1 MGKCFLF
8 LLLRG
13 MSPVSARLALPPAL
27 AHPLGARHM
36 FFFGSRQLVV
46 AQVVSLFSS
55 IILERSFPTRRRFFF
70 LLLLQTGDGRR
81 RTVEKLKKERKKK
94 KKNPRTPT
102 STASLSH
109 RCRQLSVS
117 LVEFCCRFS
126 FSFGWALFNL
136 LPLVFIIW
144 LRRLANKPLPSRAK
158 SFVCKYLSNK
168 RSIPLRI
175 S

>member
-1 MGKCFLF
+1 MFLF

-70 LLLLQTGDGRR
+70 FLFFKPVMDVVGRW
-81 RTVEKLKKERKKK
+81 
-94 KKNPRTPT
+94 KN
-102 STASLSH
+102 
-109 RCRQLSVS
+109 
-117 LVEFCCRFS
+117 
-126 FSFGWALFNL
+126 
-136 LPLVFIIW
+136 
-144 LRRLANKPLPSRAK
+144 
-158 SFVCKYLSNK
+158 
-168 RSIPLRI
+168 
-175 S
+175 

>member
-94 KKNPRTPT
+94 ESSHANVNGLSFT
-102 STASLSH
+102 SLPPALGIT
-109 RCRQLSVS
+109 CRV
-117 LVEFCCRFS
+117 
-126 FSFGWALFNL
+126 L
-136 LPLVFIIW
+136 LPVFIFVW
-144 LRRLANKPLPSRAK
+144 LGP
-158 SFVCKYLSNK
+158 F
-168 RSIPLRI
+168 
-175 S
+175 

>member
-70 LLLLQTGDGRR
+70 FLFFKPVMDVVGRWKNWR
-81 RTVEKLKKERKKK
+81 KKERRKKRILARQRQR
-94 KKNPRTPT
+94 PLFHIVAASSRYHLSSFVAGFHFRLAGPFLTCYLSFLLFDSVGLPT
-102 STASLSH
+102 SLSPPGPNH
-109 RCRQLSVS
+109 SSVNIFPTS
-117 LVEFCCRFS
+117 D
-126 FSFGWALFNL
+126 
-136 LPLVFIIW
+136 
-144 LRRLANKPLPSRAK
+144 PS
-158 SFVCKYLSNK
+158 
-168 RSIPLRI
+168 P
-175 S
+175 

>member
-1 MGKCFLF
+1 MFF
-8 LLLRG
+8 
-13 MSPVSARLALPPAL
+13 VSSVARDVARL
-27 AHPLGARHM
+27 GA
-36 FFFGSRQLVV
+36 
-46 AQVVSLFSS
+46 FSAS
-55 IILERSFPTRRRFFF
+55 ACTGASAWCKTYVFLRVPSTRRRASRFPLFFHYSRALVSHSSSFFF

-136 LPLVFIIW
+136 LPLVFII
-144 LRRLANKPLPSRAK
+144 
-158 SFVCKYLSNK
+158 
-168 RSIPLRI
+168 
-175 S
+175 